1 MAHFE
6 VWITIVLSLGMS
18 LVRVEPKNILP
29 YVLGFEVFSR
39 IFSVDSFRSKF
50 GAKAKSWALHSV
62 LHLRVAH
69 SKLRN
74 ELARTSAAEIRGG
87 FFSKLPND

>member
-29 YVLGFEVFSR
+29 YLLGFKFFFRESSR
-39 IFSVDSFRSKF
+39 WILFEASLVWCQGEIMGTSFCFTSSRRGPRNSETN
-50 GAKAKSWALHSV
+50 WLALQ
-62 LHLRVAH
+62 
-69 SKLRN
+69 
-74 ELARTSAAEIRGG
+74 AAEIRGG
-87 FFSKLPND
+87 